1 MRFGVSVRHAAV
13 LAMLAIGCSKVGRG
27 DSYAR
32 GHLLKVASLPAGAE
46 SRIYEAAI
54 RSAFDVDPL
63 LTLRMHPRRLARTAG
78 DTGGDPTPGSITRS
92 LRERGLVLGSC
103 EPVRTSPTD
112 TPRCSGPE
120 AGYVIRG
127 SDVFRI
133 SKDTVE
139 IYFAAEKFGA
149 STGQKPEALRFEK
162 IYQLVGRGLAWR
174 VVREGRVN

>member
-63 LTLRMHPRRLARTAG
+63 LTLRMYPRRLARTAG
-78 DTGGDPTPGSITRS
+78 DTGGDPMPGGM
-92 LRERGLVLGSC
+92 EYYVLKHGEKMLGGIMQIEASWGNMPSQWVNYFSVANVDETAATVKKLGGQQMGPTEDSPFGRIAALKDPNGATFKIV
-103 EPVRTSPTD
+103 EPP
-112 TPRCSGPE
+112 
-120 AGYVIRG
+120 
-127 SDVFRI
+127 
-133 SKDTVE
+133 K
-139 IYFAAEKFGA
+139 
-149 STGQKPEALRFEK
+149 
-162 IYQLVGRGLAWR
+162 
-174 VVREGRVN
+174 